1 MIRHIV
7 VFQVAGESDTE
18 RAANV
23 ERLQSTLRPLA
34 TSIPGIRS
42 LRVEADT
49 TGIATHWD
57 AVLVSEHDSW
67 DDLAAYQVHPDHQAA
82 LVVVNAVATGKAVAD
97 YEL

>member
-7 VFQVAGESDTE
+7 VFHVAGDTDAE

-23 ERLQSTLRPLA
+23 ELLQSTLRPLA
-34 TSIPGIRS
+34 TSIPGIRE

-49 TGIATHWD
+49 TGIASHGD

-82 LVVVNAVATGKAVAD
+82 LGVVNRIATGKAVAD